1 MPNKSTPQKGDMVRR
16 LTRQIEL
23 PRQAHLGVITF
34 VDFENKM
41 VDIRWMNGNTF
52 AWSFQDVAIE
62 LEIFR

>member
-1 MPNKSTPQKGDMVRR
+1 MVRR
-16 LTRQIEL
+16 LTRQ
-23 PRQAHLGVITF
+23 PASDDGGGNADLGVITF

>member
-1 MPNKSTPQKGDMVRR
+1 MVRR
-16 LTRQIEL
+16 RGLLDE